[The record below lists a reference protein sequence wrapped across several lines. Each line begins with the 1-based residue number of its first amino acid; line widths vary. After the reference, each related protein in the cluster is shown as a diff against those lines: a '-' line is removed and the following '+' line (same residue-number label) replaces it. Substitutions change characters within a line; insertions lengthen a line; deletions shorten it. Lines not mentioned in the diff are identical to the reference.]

1 VKEKKVKINNKKGRY
16 IMEEILV
23 FGHKSPDTDTICS
36 SIVMADLQNKLGKNV
51 KAVRLGEP
59 NKETKFALNYFG
71 FEAPEL
77 IDEVKEGQEVILV
90 DHNEFAQ
97 SVNGIENAKIR
108 MVVDHHR
115 ICDFLTAEPLYYRA
129 EPVGCTNT
137 ILLKLYK
144 ENGVEVD
151 KKIAGLMLSAIISD
165 TLLLKSPTKT
175 EEDEKAVKELAEIA
189 GVDYNTYGLEM
200 LKAGTDLSD
209 YSAEELISLDC
220 KKCELKDKKAKIA
233 QVNTADIPEMMKRK
247 AEIESAMTKDI
258 EENDIDLFVFAIT
271 DIIES
276 NSQAIV
282 LGKETVVFEKGF
294 NVKLEDNTAFLPGV
308 VSRKKQILPVLQE
321 NA

>member
-1 VKEKKVKINNKKGRY
+1 MEK
-16 IMEEILV
+16 MLV

-36 SIVMADLQNKLGKNV
+36 AIVMSDFQKKLGKEA
-51 KAVRLGEP
+51 KAVRLGEL

-77 IDEVKEGQEVILV
+77 ISSVEDGQEVILV
-90 DHNEFAQ
+90 DHNEFSQ
-97 SVNGIENAKIR
+97 SVDGIDKAKIK

-115 ICDFLTAEPLYYRA
+115 ICDFNTAEPLYYRA

-137 ILLKLYK
+137 ILLKMYK
-144 ENGVEVD
+144 EYGFEID
-151 KKIAGLMLSAIISD
+151 KKLAGLMLSAIISD

-175 EEDEKAVKELAEIA
+175 DEDEKAVKELAKIA
-189 GVDYNTYGLEM
+189 EVDYNTYGLEM

-209 YSAEELISLDC
+209 YTAEELIALDC
-220 KKCELKDKKAKIA
+220 KKCDLKDKKAKVA
-233 QVNTADIPEMMKRK
+233 QVNTADITEMMKRK
-247 AEIESAMTKDI
+247 ADFESAIKKDI
-258 EENDIDLFVFAIT
+258 EENNLDIFVFVIT
-271 DIIES
+271 DILES

-282 LGKETVVFEKGF
+282 LGNSTDIFEKGF
-294 NVKLEDNTAFLPGV
+294 NKKLEDNTAFLPGV

>member
-1 VKEKKVKINNKKGRY
+1 MEK
-16 IMEEILV
+16 MLV

-36 SIVMADLQNKLGKNV
+36 AIVMSDFQKKLGKEA
-51 KAVRLGEP
+51 KAVRLGEL

-77 IDEVKEGQEVILV
+77 ISSVEEGQEVILV
-90 DHNEFAQ
+90 DHNEFSQ
-97 SVNGIENAKIR
+97 SVDGIDKAKIK

-115 ICDFLTAEPLYYRA
+115 ICDFNTAEPLYYRA

-137 ILLKLYK
+137 ILLKMYK
-144 ENGVEVD
+144 EYGFEID
-151 KKIAGLMLSAIISD
+151 KKLAGLMLSAIISD

-175 EEDEKAVKELAEIA
+175 AEDEKAVKELSKIAE
-189 GVDYNTYGLEM
+189 VDYNTYGLEM

-209 YSAEELISLDC
+209 YTAEELIALDC
-220 KKCELKDKKAKIA
+220 KKCDLKDKKAKVA
-233 QVNTADIPEMMKRK
+233 QVNTADITEMMKRK
-247 AEIESAMTKDI
+247 ADFEAAIKKDI
-258 EENDIDLFVFAIT
+258 EENNLDIFVFVIT
-271 DIIES
+271 DILES

-282 LGKETVVFEKGF
+282 LGNSTEIFEKGF
-294 NVKLEDNTAFLPGV
+294 NKKLEDNTAFLPGV

>member
-1 VKEKKVKINNKKGRY
+1 MEK
-16 IMEEILV
+16 MLV

-36 SIVMADLQNKLGKNV
+36 AIVMSDFQKKLGKEA
-51 KAVRLGEP
+51 KAVRLGEL

-77 IDEVKEGQEVILV
+77 ISSVEEGQEVILV
-90 DHNEFAQ
+90 DHNEFSQ
-97 SVNGIENAKIR
+97 SVDGIDKAKIK

-115 ICDFLTAEPLYYRA
+115 ICDFNTAEPLYYRA

-137 ILLKLYK
+137 ILLKMYK
-144 ENGVEVD
+144 EYGLEID
-151 KKIAGLMLSAIISD
+151 KKLAGLMLSAIISD

-175 EEDEKAVKELAEIA
+175 AEDEKAVKELSKIAE
-189 GVDYNTYGLEM
+189 VDYNTYGLEM

-209 YSAEELISLDC
+209 YTAEELIALDC
-220 KKCELKDKKAKIA
+220 KKCDLKDKKAKVA
-233 QVNTADIPEMMKRK
+233 QVNTADITEMMKRK
-247 AEIESAMTKDI
+247 ADFEAAIKKDI
-258 EENDIDLFVFAIT
+258 EENNLDIFVFVIT
-271 DIIES
+271 DILES

-282 LGKETVVFEKGF
+282 LGNSTDIFEKGF
-294 NVKLEDNTAFLPGV
+294 NKELEDNTAFLPGV

>member
-1 VKEKKVKINNKKGRY
+1 MEK
-16 IMEEILV
+16 MLV

-36 SIVMADLQNKLGKNV
+36 AIVMSDFQKKLGKEV
-51 KAVRLGEP
+51 KAVRLGEL

-77 IDEVKEGQEVILV
+77 ISKIEEGQEVILV
-90 DHNEFAQ
+90 DHNEFSQ
-97 SVNGIENAKIR
+97 SVDGIEKAKIK

-115 ICDFLTAEPLYYRA
+115 ICDFNTAEPLYYRA

-137 ILLKLYK
+137 ILLKMYK
-144 ENGVEVD
+144 ENGFEID
-151 KKIAGLMLSAIISD
+151 KKLAGLMLSAIISD

-175 EEDEKAVKELAEIA
+175 DEDEKAIKELAQIA
-189 GVDYNTYGLEM
+189 GVDYNSYGLEM

-209 YSAEELISLDC
+209 YTAEELIALDC
-220 KKCELKDKKAKIA
+220 KKCDLKDKKAKVA
-233 QVNTADIPEMMKRK
+233 QVNTADITEMMKRK
-247 AEIESAMTKDI
+247 ADFEAAIKKDI
-258 EENDIDLFVFAIT
+258 EENNLDIFVFVIT
-271 DIIES
+271 DILES

-282 LGKETVVFEKGF
+282 LGESTEIFEKGF
-294 NVKLEDNTAFLPGV
+294 GKKLEDNTAFLPGV

>member
-1 VKEKKVKINNKKGRY
+1 
-16 IMEEILV
+16 MEEMLV

-36 SIVMADLQNKLGKNV
+36 SIVMADLQTKLGKNV

-77 IDEVKEGQEVILV
+77 IESVNEGQEVILV
-90 DHNEFAQ
+90 DHNEFSQ
-97 SVNGIENAKIR
+97 SVDGIENAKIR

-137 ILLKLYK
+137 ILLKMYK
-144 ENGVEVD
+144 EYGIELD

-175 EEDEKAVKELAEIA
+175 LEDEKAVEELSKIA
-189 GVDYNTYGLEM
+189 GVDYKEYGLEM

-209 YSAEELISLDC
+209 YSAEELIGLDC
-220 KKCELKDKKAKIA
+220 KKCELKDKKAKVA

-247 AEIESAMTKDI
+247 AEFEAAISKDI
-258 EENDIDLFVFAIT
+258 ESNGLDLFVFAIT
-271 DIIES
+271 DIINS

-282 LGKETVVFEKGF
+282 LGKEVEIFEKGF
-294 NVKLEDNTAFLPGV
+294 NTKLEDNTAFLPGV

>member
-1 VKEKKVKINNKKGRY
+1 
-16 IMEEILV
+16 MEEMLV

-36 SIVMADLQNKLGKNV
+36 SIVMADFQKKLGKNV

-59 NKETKFALNYFG
+59 NKETKFALNYFE

-77 IDEVKEGQEVILV
+77 IEKVEEGQEVILV
-90 DHNEFAQ
+90 DHNEFSQ
-97 SVNGIENAKIR
+97 SADGIENAKIR

-115 ICDFLTAEPLYYRA
+115 ICDFLTAEPLYYRV

-137 ILLKLYK
+137 ILLKMYK
-144 ENGVEVD
+144 EYGFEID
-151 KKIAGLMLSAIISD
+151 KKIAGIMLSAIISD

-175 EEDEKAVKELAEIA
+175 VEDEKAVEELAKIA
-189 GVDYNTYGLEM
+189 EVNYEEYGLEM

-209 YSAEELISLDC
+209 YSAEELIGLDC
-220 KKCELKDKKAKIA
+220 KKCELKDKKAKVA
-233 QVNTADIPEMMKRK
+233 QVNTADISEMMKRK
-247 AEIESAMTKDI
+247 SEFEAAISKDI
-258 EENDIDLFVFAIT
+258 EENNLDLFVFAIT
-271 DIIES
+271 DIINS

-282 LGKETVVFEKGF
+282 LGKETTIFEKGF
-294 NVKLEDNTAFLPGV
+294 NTKLEDNTAFLPGV